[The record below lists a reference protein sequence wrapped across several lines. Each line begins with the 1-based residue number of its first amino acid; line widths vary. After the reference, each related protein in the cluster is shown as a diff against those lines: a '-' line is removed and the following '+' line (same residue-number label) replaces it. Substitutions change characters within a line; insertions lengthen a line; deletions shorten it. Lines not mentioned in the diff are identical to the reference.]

1 MGRPALSP
9 TNALGAAIRA
19 RRSAAGQTATAAD
32 IGVARTTLAQIE
44 RGEFTPSINTALAL
58 ARWLG
63 WSVEQVIEAAR
74 TPATPP
80 PSETP

>member
-1 MGRPALSP
+1 MARLLKP
-9 TNALGAAIRA
+9 TTTALGEAVRA
-19 RRSAAGQTATAAD
+19 KRAGSQHAAAD
-32 IGVARTTLAQIE
+32 DAGVRRETLSRIE
-44 RGEFTPSINTALAL
+44 RGAHQPSIGTALAL

-80 PSETP
+80 PSEAT